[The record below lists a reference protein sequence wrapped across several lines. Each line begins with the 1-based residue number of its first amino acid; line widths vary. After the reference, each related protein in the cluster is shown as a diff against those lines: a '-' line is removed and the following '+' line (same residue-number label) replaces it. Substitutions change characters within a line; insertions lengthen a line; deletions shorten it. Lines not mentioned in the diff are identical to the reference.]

1 MTTQLRLI
9 CQFQNVL
16 DNPRNF
22 IEVPG
27 PVCVLTLDSESP
39 RCRIETESPPT
50 KSRKI
55 CPVASMRKRQR
66 EDHQNASDASIG
78 TDQAFY
84 VVFLNRAE
92 NGALSRPRFLSFR
105 NDRMLSCRRFE
116 THQASDL
123 SKAYARYEI
132 NKAMNRSTTAH
143 RYAFPNLRF
152 SRYRYR

>member
-50 KSRKI
+50 KSGKI

-66 EDHQNASDASIG
+66 EDHQNGSDASIG

-84 VVFLNRAE
+84 LVF
-92 NGALSRPRFLSFR
+92 
-105 NDRMLSCRRFE
+105 
-116 THQASDL
+116 
-123 SKAYARYEI
+123 
-132 NKAMNRSTTAH
+132 STERKLPTIWEVIQT
-143 RYAFPNLRF
+143 
-152 SRYRYR
+152 